1 VLEEDYF
8 FDEGIGFA
16 LAHDPDG
23 WFAFSALP
31 EDGFAGSTAGPRTGA
46 GYFGLYGA
54 GILLGTTEGTAMLF
68 FSW

>member
-1 VLEEDYF
+1 M
-8 FDEGIGFA
+8 
-16 LAHDPDG
+16 AHDPDG

-54 GILLGTTEGTAMLF
+54 GILLGTTDGTAMLF